1 MRISPKEKEIIVTS
15 VHAMDPHARI
25 VLFGSRTD
33 DTKKGGDIDLI
44 VISNRLSFK
53 DKLHI
58 KNRIFDQM
66 DEQKIDIIISA
77 PGDKDPF
84 VNLAMEKGVEL

>member
-1 MRISPKEKEIIVTS
+1 
-15 VHAMDPHARI
+15 MDPHARI

-66 DEQKIDIIISA
+66 EEQKIDIIISP